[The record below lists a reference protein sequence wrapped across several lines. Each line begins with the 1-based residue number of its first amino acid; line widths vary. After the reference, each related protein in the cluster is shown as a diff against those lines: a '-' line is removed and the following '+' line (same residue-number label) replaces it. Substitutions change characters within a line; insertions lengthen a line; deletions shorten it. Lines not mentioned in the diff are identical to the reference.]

1 MTGPE
6 LSEFLYRHRISLIAG
21 TIIILLAAMGFFGYE
36 KYQRHQVQRAAVLY
50 NELVDT
56 LVAGQTSTARASADT
71 LVHQYGRTPY
81 ATFAHF
87 FLARMDSESDQIP
100 AAETELN
107 IIIQTESAP
116 RGLKSMARL
125 SLARLYLEQKQA
137 QKALGLLKAPD
148 VAFSTLQDEIQGDA
162 YVALHQDSKAMQAY
176 QSAIAALPAAD
187 PYRSYLQMKMANIGV
202 AP

>member
-100 AAETELN
+100 AAERELN

-116 RGLKSMARL
+116 RGLKGMARL

-148 VAFSTLQDEIQGDA
+148 VAFAILQDEIQGDA
-162 YVALHQDSKAMQAY
+162 YVALHQDGKAMQAY

>member
-6 LSEFLYRHRISLIAG
+6 LSELLYRHRISLIAG
-21 TIIILLAAMGFFGYE
+21 TIVILLAATGFFGYE
-36 KYQRHQVQRAAVLY
+36 KYQHHQVQRAAILY

-71 LVHQYGRTPY
+71 LVHQYGHTPY
-81 ATFAHF
+81 ATFARL

-107 IIIQTESAP
+107 TVIQTGSAP
-116 RGLKSMARL
+116 RGLKSMAKL
-125 SLARLYLEQKQA
+125 DLARLYLEQKQA
-137 QKALGLLKAPD
+137 QKALDLLKAQD
-148 VAFSTLQDEIQGDA
+148 VAFATLQDEIQGDA
-162 YVALHQDSKAMQAY
+162 YVALHQDGKAMQAY

>member
-36 KYQRHQVQRAAVLY
+36 KFQHHQMQRAAVLY

-56 LVAGQTSTARASADT
+56 LVAGQTTTARASADT

-187 PYRSYLQMKMANIGV
+187 PYRS
-202 AP
+202 

>member
-1 MTGPE
+1 VTGPE

-100 AAETELN
+100 AAERELN

-116 RGLKSMARL
+116 RGLKGMARL

-148 VAFSTLQDEIQGDA
+148 VAFAILQDEIQGDA
-162 YVALHQDSKAMQAY
+162 YVALHQDGKAMQAY

>member
-107 IIIQTESAP
+107 IIIQTENAP

>member
-6 LSEFLYRHRISLIAG
+6 LSEFLYRHRIPLIAG

-107 IIIQTESAP
+107 IVIQSESAP

-148 VAFSTLQDEIQGDA
+148 VAFATLQDEIQGDA
-162 YVALHQDSKAMQAY
+162 YVALHQDGKAMQAY

>member
-1 MTGPE
+1 MTGPQ
-6 LSEFLYRHRISLIAG
+6 LSEVLYRHRISLIAG
-21 TIIILLAAMGFFGYE
+21 TIIVLFAAMGFFGYE
-36 KYQRHQVQRAAVLY
+36 KYQRHQMQHAAVLY

-87 FLARMDSESDQIP
+87 FLARMDSEGGHIP

-107 IIIQTESAP
+107 IVIQSESAP
-116 RGLKSMARL
+116 RGLKTMARL
-125 SLARLYLEQKQA
+125 SLARLYVEQKQA
-137 QKALGLLKAPD
+137 KKALSLLKGPD

-162 YVALHQDSKAMQAY
+162 YMALHQDGKAMHAY
-176 QSAIAALPAAD
+176 QSAIAALPAVD
-187 PYRSYLQMKMANIGV
+187 PYRNYLQMKMANIGV

>member
-116 RGLKSMARL
+116 RGLKGMARL

>member
-6 LSEFLYRHRISLIAG
+6 LSEFLHRHRISLIAG
-21 TIIILLAAMGFFGYE
+21 TVIILLAAMGFFGYE
-36 KYQRHQVQRAAVLY
+36 KYQRHQVQRAAILY

-56 LVAGQTSTARASADT
+56 SVAGQISAARASADT
-71 LVHQYGRTPY
+71 LVRQYGHTPY
-81 ATFAHF
+81 AAFAHF
-87 FLARMDSESDQIP
+87 FLARMDSESKQIP
-100 AAETELN
+100 AAESELKT
-107 IIIQTESAP
+107 IIQSGNTP

-137 QKALGLLKAPD
+137 QKALDLLKAPD
-148 VAFSTLQDEIQGDA
+148 LAFAPLQDEIQGDA
-162 YVALHQDSKAMQAY
+162 YVALHQDGKAMQAY
-176 QSAIAALPAAD
+176 QSAIAALPVAD

>member
-162 YVALHQDSKAMQAY
+162 YVALHQDGKAMQAY

>member
-1 MTGPE
+1 VTGPE

-87 FLARMDSESDQIP
+87 FLARMDSEGDQIP

-107 IIIQTESAP
+107 IIIQTENAP

-162 YVALHQDSKAMQAY
+162 YVALHQDGKAMQAY

>member
-36 KYQRHQVQRAAVLY
+36 KYQRHQMQRAAVLY

-107 IIIQTESAP
+107 IVIQSESAP

-148 VAFSTLQDEIQGDA
+148 VAFATLQDEIQGDA
-162 YVALHQDSKAMQAY
+162 YAALHQDGKAMQAY
-176 QSAIAALPAAD
+176 QSAIAALPVAD